1 VSLST
6 SIHQVTRCGYAVSLL
21 CALLLL
27 LLSAAARAEQL
38 PVRVYTSA
46 DGLGQNRVKRIVRDS
61 RGFLWFCT
69 ADGISRFDGYRFTTY
84 DTSQGLPYPSINDL
98 LETRAGVYWLAS
110 NGGGVFRFNLSEG
123 AGAASEGE
131 SAAGAVASGGATSG
145 ANAKEEQA
153 RSRFTVYKL
162 GDVPRTNR
170 PNRLF
175 EDAAGRIWAGTD
187 DGLFVLD
194 EAAGAKAFQRVEFD
208 TGGTDEVKVI
218 PVWAFA
224 EDDERRLWIATSTGL
239 WRREANG
246 RIVAFPIRP
255 YIKGAVW
262 DVIKDAAGRM
272 WVGHSDGLLIF
283 KLPAARESDQTDES
297 SGLRVEVRGPLSRV
311 RAGGAAPNAG
321 RAPSS
326 QRREPSTPSSPP
338 QSTSPQ
344 LLLPD
349 EAGEAYA
356 YTKADGLS
364 DNVVRQIHHAAD
376 GRIWIGTAHGLS
388 LFGERNFFNYTTAHG
403 LSDDN
408 IRALAEDRDGNLW
421 IGSETGGAVKLA
433 RHGLVTY
440 READGLGGTYVYNI
454 FEDRAGTLCVITD
467 NGFISY
473 FDGQKFATI
482 RPNVPPEIKRLTGV
496 VEDARGDW
504 WIATGLGLYR
514 FSGIRH
520 VSELARARPSRYTS
534 KDGLSSDAVMNVFE
548 DSRGDIWLG
557 MNSERVL
564 ARWERAANKFH
575 TYAEGLPGRSQV
587 LSFAEDRSGA
597 VWVGFRE
604 GGAAR
609 YRAGRFELFNE
620 SNGLTADE
628 ILKMY
633 VDDAGRLWFGS
644 NSYGLVRIED
654 PMAERPVFKIYST
667 ADGLTSGIIRS
678 IAEDDLHRLYLGTSR
693 SVDRLD
699 LATGRI
705 KRYTIADG
713 LAANESQVAYRDRQG
728 ALWFGTWNGISRL
741 VPEPERP
748 ASPPP
753 VMIDNLQIAG
763 VRHPVSDLGEKQ
775 IRNLRLS
782 HTQNQLQI
790 DFLGLGFG
798 AGELLRY
805 QYRLEGAS
813 GGVEWSAPTDARS
826 VTYANLSPG
835 AYRFLVRAVNTDGIV
850 SDAPASV
857 EFQILR
863 PVWQRPW
870 FLLLSALAIGGL
882 IFAVARYR
890 LTRLVE
896 LERVRTRIATD
907 LHDDIG
913 SSLSQIAILS
923 EVVSQRVPPDNA
935 PVIEPLSL
943 IAGTS
948 REMVDSMSDIVWAI
962 NPQRDH
968 LRDLTQRMRRF
979 ASDILSARDINF
991 RFRAPDAEKDIR
1003 LGADLRREVYLIF
1016 KECVNNLVKHS
1027 HCTEAEIELRIVNHW
1042 IVLRISDD
1050 GRGFDTETAHAGRNG
1065 DGAASLG
1072 GHGLTSM
1079 RRRAVALG
1087 GTFEVKS
1094 ERGRGTTSTL
1104 KVPAR
1109 GRQNGYWLRDGWK
1122 KLLHK

>member
-1 VSLST
+1 
-6 SIHQVTRCGYAVSLL
+6 
-21 CALLLL
+21 
-27 LLSAAARAEQL
+27 
-38 PVRVYTSA
+38 
-46 DGLGQNRVKRIVRDS
+46 VRDS

-69 ADGISRFDGYRFTTY
+69 ADGLSRFDGYRFTTY

-123 AGAASEGE
+123 AH
-131 SAAGAVASGGATSG
+131 AGGTPADAQA
-145 ANAKEEQA
+145 EQT

-162 GDVPRTNR
+162 GDTPRTNR

-175 EDAAGRIWAGTD
+175 EDAAGRLWAGTD
-187 DGLFVLD
+187 DGVYVLD
-194 EAAGAKAFQRVEFD
+194 ESAGMKAFQRVEFD
-208 TGGTDEVKVI
+208 TGRTNGSVI

-224 EDDERRLWIATSTGL
+224 EDDEQRLWIATSAGL
-239 WRREANG
+239 WRREPKSG
-246 RIVAFPIRP
+246 RISAFPIRP
-255 YIKGAVW
+255 FISGAVW
-262 DVIKDAAGRM
+262 DMSKDASGRM
-272 WVGHSDGLLIF
+272 WVGHSGGLLIF
-283 KLPAARESDQTDES
+283 KLPAARENASPDGSSES
-297 SGLRVEVRGPLSRV
+297 SGLRVEVRQEARQRSSRANEG
-311 RAGGAAPNAG
+311 AGGAEG

-326 QRREPSTPSSPP
+326 SSSSSSPSQP
-338 QSTSPQ
+338 
-344 LLLPD
+344 LLPD

-356 YTKADGLS
+356 YTKADGLAH
-364 DNVVRQIHHAAD
+364 DVVRQIHLASD
-376 GRIWIGTAHGLS
+376 GRIWLGTARGLS
-388 LFGERNFFNYTTAHG
+388 LFGAQTFSNYTRAHG

-421 IGSETGGAVKLA
+421 IGTETGGAIKLA

-440 READGLGGTYVYNI
+440 READGLSGTQVRDI
-454 FEDRAGTLCVITD
+454 FETRTGVLCVVAD
-467 NGFISY
+467 NALISY
-473 FDGQKFATI
+473 FDGQKFTAI
-482 RPNVPPEIKRLTGV
+482 RPNLPPEIRQLMGV

-504 WIATGLGLYR
+504 WIGTGLGLYR
-514 FSGIRH
+514 FSGVRH
-520 VSELARARPSRYTS
+520 VSELAHARYTRYTS
-534 KDGLSSDAVMNVFE
+534 KNGLSSDSVTRIFE
-548 DSRGDIWLG
+548 DSRSDIWLG
-557 MNSERVL
+557 MDSERVL
-564 ARWERAANKFH
+564 ARWERAADKFH
-575 TYAEGLPGRSQV
+575 TYREGLPGRSQV
-587 LSFAEDRSGA
+587 LSFAEDKSGA
-597 VWVGFRE
+597 VWAGFRE

-609 YRAGRFELFNE
+609 FRNGRFDLFND
-620 SNGLTADE
+620 SVGLTADE

-644 NSYGLVRIED
+644 NSYGLVRIDD
-654 PMAERPVFKIYST
+654 PAAERPAFKIYST

-678 IAEDDLHRLYLGTSR
+678 IAEDNLHRLYLGTSR

-699 LATGRI
+699 LATNRI

-763 VRHPVSDLGEKQ
+763 VRHPVSDLGETE
-775 IRNLRLS
+775 IGNLRLS
-782 HTQNQLQI
+782 HTQNQVQI

-805 QYRLEGAS
+805 QYKLEGA
-813 GGVEWSAPTDARS
+813 GGVVDWSAPTDARS
-826 VTYANLSPG
+826 VTFANLSPG
-835 AYRFLVRAVNTDGIV
+835 SYRFLVRAVNTDGVV
-850 SDAPASV
+850 SATPASV
-857 EFQILR
+857 AFQILR
-863 PVWQRPW
+863 PVWLRPW
-870 FLLLSALAIGGL
+870 FLLLAALLVGGL
-882 IFAVARYR
+882 IFAVARSR
-890 LTRLVE
+890 LKRLVE

-923 EVVSQRVPPDNA
+923 EVVSQRVPQDNA

-968 LRDLTQRMRRF
+968 LSDLTQRMRRF

-1003 LGADLRREVYLIF
+1003 LSADLRREVYLIF

-1027 HCTEAEIELRIVNHW
+1027 GCTEAELELRIVNGW

-1050 GRGFDTETAHAGRNG
+1050 GRGFDTGATASSSGANG
-1065 DGAASLG
+1065 DNGNNGASLG
-1072 GHGLTSM
+1072 GHGLASM
-1079 RRRAVALG
+1079 HRRAVALG

-1094 ERGRGTTSTL
+1094 AKGRGTVSTL

-1109 GRQNGYWLRDGWK
+1109 GRPQPSGYRLRDSWR

>member
-6 SIHQVTRCGYAVSLL
+6 VTRQFSRFGFALTLL
-21 CALLLL
+21 CCVLP
-27 LLSAAARAEQL
+27 LLSSTTRAEQL
-38 PVRVYTSA
+38 PLRVYTSA

-69 ADGISRFDGYRFTTY
+69 ADGLSRFDGYRFTTY

-98 LETRAGVYWLAS
+98 LETRKGVYWLAS

-123 AGAASEGE
+123 AHDR
-131 SAAGAVASGGATSG
+131 GGAPE
-145 ANAKEEQA
+145 NAKDTQA
-153 RSRFTVYKL
+153 RSRFVVYKL
-162 GDVPRTNR
+162 GDTPRMNR

-194 EAAGAKAFQRVEFD
+194 ESAGTDAFQRVEFENARRD
-208 TGGTDEVKVI
+208 AVI

-224 EDDERRLWIATSTGL
+224 EDDERRLWVATSAGL
-239 WRREANG
+239 WRREPDG
-246 RIVAFPIRP
+246 RIVAFPVRP
-255 YIKGAVW
+255 HIPGAVW
-262 DVIKDAAGRM
+262 DVVKDASGRM
-272 WVGHSDGLLIF
+272 WVGHSNGLLIF
-283 KLPAARESDQTDES
+283 KLPDAHENFSPNES
-297 SGLRVEVRGPLSRV
+297 SGLRVH
-311 RAGGAAPNAG
+311 AGAGETVG
-321 RAPSS
+321 RAQSSS
-326 QRREPSTPSSPP
+326 QLSS
-338 QSTSPQ
+338 SSQ

-356 YTKADGLS
+356 YTKADGLVH
-364 DNVVRQIHHAAD
+364 NVLRQIHHAAD
-376 GRIWIGTAHGLS
+376 GRIWLGTASGLS
-388 LFGERNFFNYTTAHG
+388 LFGAQNFSNYTTAHG

-421 IGSETGGAVKLA
+421 IGTETGGAIKLA

-440 READGLGGTYVYNI
+440 READGLQGTQVRDI
-454 FEDRAGTLCVITD
+454 FETRTGLLCVITD
-467 NGFISY
+467 NGFINY
-473 FDGQKFATI
+473 FDGQRFAAV
-482 RPNVPPEIKRLTGV
+482 RPNIPPEIKQFMGV
-496 VEDARGDW
+496 VEDERGDW
-504 WIATGLGLYR
+504 WIGTSGFGLYR
-514 FSGIRH
+514 FSGVRH
-520 VSELARARPSRYTS
+520 ISELARARSVRYTS
-534 KDGLSSDAVMNVFE
+534 QNGLSSDSVTRVFE

-557 MNSERVL
+557 MDSEHVL
-564 ARWERAANKFH
+564 ARWERAADKFH
-575 TYAEGLPGRSQV
+575 TYREGLPGRSQV
-587 LSFAEDRSGA
+587 LSFAEDKSGA
-597 VWVGFRE
+597 VWAGFRE

-609 YRAGRFELFNE
+609 YREGRFDLFNE
-620 SNGLTADE
+620 SSGLTADE

-633 VDDAGRLWFGS
+633 VDDAGRLWLGS
-644 NSYGLVRIED
+644 NSYGLVRIDD
-654 PMAERPVFKIYST
+654 PAAQRPVFRIYST
-667 ADGLTSGIIRS
+667 AEGLTSGIIRS
-678 IAEDDLHRLYLGTSR
+678 IAEDNFQRLYLGTSR
-693 SVDRLD
+693 SVDRFD
-699 LATGRI
+699 LATNRI

-741 VPEPERP
+741 VPEPERL

-763 VRHPVSDLGEKQ
+763 VRHPVSDLGETN
-775 IRNLRLS
+775 IEGLRLES
-782 HTQNQLQI
+782 NQNQVQI

-805 QYRLEGAS
+805 QYKLEGA
-813 GGVEWSAPTDARS
+813 GVADWSAPTDARS
-826 VTYANLSPG
+826 VTFANLSPG
-835 AYRFLVRAVNTDGIV
+835 SYRFLVRAVNTDGV
-850 SDAPASV
+850 ESATPASV
-857 EFQILR
+857 TFQILR
-863 PVWQRPW
+863 PIWLRPW
-870 FLLLSALAIGGL
+870 FLLLAALLVGGL

-890 LTRLVE
+890 LKRLVE

-923 EVVSQRVPPDNA
+923 EVVSQRVPQDNA

-968 LRDLTQRMRRF
+968 LSDLTQRMRRF
-979 ASDILSARDINF
+979 ASDILSARDIDF

-1027 HCTEAEIELRIVNHW
+1027 GCTEAELELRIVNHW

-1050 GRGFDTETAHAGRNG
+1050 GRGFDTAAPSGDNG
-1065 DGAASLG
+1065 NGNGASLG
-1072 GHGLTSM
+1072 GHGLLSM
-1079 RRRAVALG
+1079 HRRAVALG

-1094 ERGRGTTSTL
+1094 AKGRGTVSTL

-1109 GRQNGYWLRDGWK
+1109 GRRPASDLVRDGWR

>member
-6 SIHQVTRCGYAVSLL
+6 IIRQISHCGFALSLL
-21 CALLLL
+21 CGL
-27 LLSAAARAEQL
+27 LLSVSRAEQL

-69 ADGISRFDGYRFTTY
+69 ADGLSRFDGYRFTTY

-123 AGAASEGE
+123 AHARGDAGAA
-131 SAAGAVASGGATSG
+131 AASNGQA
-145 ANAKEEQA
+145 EQA

-162 GDVPRTNR
+162 GDTPRTNR

-175 EDAAGRIWAGTD
+175 EDAAGRLWAGTD
-187 DGLFVLD
+187 DGVYVLD
-194 EAAGAKAFQRVEFD
+194 ESAGMKAFERVEFE
-208 TGGTDEVKVI
+208 TGGTTNGGAVI

-224 EDDERRLWIATSTGL
+224 EDDEGRLWIATSAGL
-239 WRREANG
+239 WRREPQSG
-246 RIVAFPIRP
+246 RISAFPIRP
-255 YIKGAVW
+255 AIGGAVW
-262 DVIKDAAGRM
+262 DVSKDREGRM
-272 WVGHSDGLLIF
+272 WVGHSGGLLIF
-283 KLPAARESDQTDES
+283 KLPAARANATPDES
-297 SGLRVEVRGPLSRV
+297 SGLRVEVRQSLLRAGEA
-311 RAGGAAPNAG
+311 AGGAEA

-326 QRREPSTPSSPP
+326 PSVSTPP
-338 QSTSPQ
+338 QTLQ
-344 LLLPD
+344 TLLPD

-356 YTKADGLS
+356 YTKADGLAHE
-364 DNVVRQIHHAAD
+364 VVRQIHHAAD
-376 GRIWIGTAHGLS
+376 GRIWLGTARGLS
-388 LFGERNFFNYTTAHG
+388 LFGAQTFLSYTRAHG

-421 IGSETGGAVKLA
+421 VGTETGGAIKLA

-440 READGLGGTYVYNI
+440 RETDGLSGTQVRDI
-454 FEDRAGTLCVITD
+454 FETNAGTLCVVAD
-467 NGFISY
+467 NALISY
-473 FDGQKFATI
+473 FDGQKFTAV
-482 RPNVPPEIKRLTGV
+482 RPNLPPEIKSFMGV

-504 WIATGLGLYR
+504 WIGTTNFGLYR
-514 FSGIRH
+514 FSGVRH
-520 VSELARARPSRYTS
+520 VSELARARPSHYTS
-534 KDGLSSDAVMNVFE
+534 RNGLSSDSVTRVFE

-557 MNSERVL
+557 MDSERVL
-564 ARWERAANKFH
+564 ARWERAADKFH
-575 TYAEGLPGRSQV
+575 TYREGLPGRSQV
-587 LSFAEDRSGA
+587 LSFAEDKTGA
-597 VWVGFRE
+597 VWAGFRE

-609 YRAGRFELFNE
+609 YRGGRFDLFNE
-620 SNGLTADE
+620 SSGLTADE

-644 NSYGLVRIED
+644 NSYGLVRIDD
-654 PMAERPVFKIYST
+654 PAAERPAFKTYTT

-678 IAEDDLHRLYLGTSR
+678 IAEDNLHRLYLGTSR

-699 LATGRI
+699 LATNRI

-741 VPEPERP
+741 VPEPERT

-753 VMIDNLQIAG
+753 VMIDGLQIAG
-763 VRHPVSDLGEKQ
+763 VRQPVSDLGETE
-775 IRNLRLS
+775 IGNLSLS
-782 HTQNQLQI
+782 HTQNQVQI

-805 QYRLEGAS
+805 QYKLEGA
-813 GGVEWSAPTDARS
+813 GGVVDWSAPGDARS
-826 VTYANLSPG
+826 VTFANLSPG
-835 AYRFLVRAVNTDGIV
+835 SYRFLVRAVNTDGDVSATPAIV
-850 SDAPASV
+850 A
-857 EFQILR
+857 FQIMR
-863 PVWQRPW
+863 PVWLRPW
-870 FLLLSALAIGGL
+870 FLLLAALLVGGI

-923 EVVSQRVPPDNA
+923 EVVSQRVPQDNA
-935 PVIEPLSL
+935 PVIEPLSM

-968 LRDLTQRMRRF
+968 LSDLTQRMRRF

-1027 HCTEAEIELRIVNHW
+1027 GCAEAELELRIVNGW

-1050 GRGFDTETAHAGRNG
+1050 GRGFDTGAAASSGANG
-1065 DGAASLG
+1065 NGGNGASLG
-1072 GHGLTSM
+1072 GHGLGSM
-1079 RRRAVALG
+1079 RRRAAALG

-1094 ERGRGTTSTL
+1094 APGRGTVSTL

-1109 GRQNGYWLRDGWK
+1109 GSLGNGYRLRESWR

>member
-1 VSLST
+1 MSLSNA
-6 SIHQVTRCGYAVSLL
+6 TRQFSRFGF
-21 CALLLL
+21 ALLLPCCL
-27 LLSAAARAEQL
+27 LLLAAATRAEQL

-69 ADGISRFDGYRFTTY
+69 ADGLSRFDGYRFTTY

-123 AGAASEGE
+123 ASDMASGAAAP
-131 SAAGAVASGGATSG
+131 SAD
-145 ANAKEEQA
+145 AKAEQT

-162 GDVPRTNR
+162 GEMPRMNR

-175 EDAAGRIWAGTD
+175 EDSAGRIWAGTD
-187 DGLFVLD
+187 DGLFMLD
-194 EAAGAKAFQRVEFD
+194 EAAGMKAFQRVEFE
-208 TGGTDEVKVI
+208 TSRGTVV

-224 EDDERRLWIATSTGL
+224 EDDERRLWIATSVGL
-239 WRREANG
+239 WRREADG
-246 RIVAFPIRP
+246 RINAFPIRP
-255 YIKGAVW
+255 YLKGAVW
-262 DVIKDAAGRM
+262 DVIKDGAGRI

-283 KLPAARESDQTDES
+283 KLPAAREQAPLGES
-297 SGLRVEVRGPLSRV
+297 SGLRVEVRDKLSR
-311 RAGGAAPNAG
+311 AGDANG
-321 RAPSS
+321 RV
-326 QRREPSTPSSPP
+326 PSTSSPP
-338 QSTSPQ
+338 QSF
-344 LLLPD
+344 LP
-349 EAGEAYA
+349 EAAGEAYA
-356 YTKADGLS
+356 YTKTGGLS
-364 DNVVRQIHHAAD
+364 DNVVRQIHRAAD
-376 GRIWIGTAHGLS
+376 GRIWLGTARGLS
-388 LFGERNFFNYTTAHG
+388 LFGAHGFSNYTTAHG

-421 IGSETGGAVKLA
+421 IGTETGGAIKLA

-440 READGLGGTYVYNI
+440 READGLGGTYVRDI
-454 FEDRAGTLCVITD
+454 FEARSGTLCVVTD
-467 NGFISY
+467 NSLISY
-473 FDGQKFATI
+473 FDGQKFAAI
-482 RPNVPPEIKRLTGV
+482 RPNLPPEIKRLTGV

-504 WIATGLGLYR
+504 WIGTALGLYR
-514 FSGIRH
+514 FSGLRH
-520 VSELARARPSRYTS
+520 VSELARARTSRYTS
-534 KDGLSSDAVMNVFE
+534 RDGLSSDSVMQVFE

-557 MNSERVL
+557 MDSERVL
-564 ARWERAANKFH
+564 ARWERATDKFH

-587 LSFAEDRSGA
+587 LSFAEDKSGA

-609 YRAGRFELFNE
+609 YRDGRFELFNE
-620 SNGLTADE
+620 SVGLTADE
-628 ILKMY
+628 ILKVY
-633 VDDAGRLWFGS
+633 ADDAGRLWFGS
-644 NSYGLVRIED
+644 NSYGLVRIDD
-654 PMAERPVFKIYST
+654 PTAERPVFKIYST

-678 IAEDDLHRLYLGTSR
+678 IAEDNLRRLYLGTSR

-699 LATGRI
+699 LSTGRI

-713 LAANESQVAYRDRQG
+713 LAANESQVSYRDRQG

-753 VMIDNLQIAG
+753 VMIDGLRIAG
-763 VRHPVSDLGEKQ
+763 VRHPVSDLGETR
-775 IRNLRLS
+775 IENLRLS

-805 QYRLEGAS
+805 QYKLEGA
-813 GGVEWSAPTDARS
+813 GLADWSAPTDARS
-826 VTYANLSPG
+826 VTYANLAPG
-835 AYRFLVRAVNTDGIV
+835 SYRFLVRAVNTDGIV
-850 SDAPASV
+850 SANAASV
-857 EFQILR
+857 AFQILR

-870 FLLLSALAIGGL
+870 FLLLAALACGGL

-890 LTRLVE
+890 LKRLVE

-923 EVVSQRVPPDNA
+923 EVVSQRVPQDNQ

-991 RFRAPDAEKDIR
+991 RFRAPDADKDIR

-1027 HCTEAEIELRIVNHW
+1027 GCTEAELELRIVNQW

-1050 GRGFDTETAHAGRNG
+1050 GRGFDAAAAAPPGGNG
-1065 DGAASLG
+1065 DQAASLG
-1072 GHGLTSM
+1072 GHGLASM
-1079 RRRAVALG
+1079 RRRAAALG

-1109 GRQNGYWLRDGWK
+1109 GGGRLSGDRLRDSWR

>member
-1 VSLST
+1 
-6 SIHQVTRCGYAVSLL
+6 LL
-21 CALLLL
+21 CCLILL
-27 LLSAAARAEQL
+27 ATAARAEQL

-69 ADGISRFDGYRFTTY
+69 ADGLSRFDGYRFTTY
-84 DTSQGLPYPSINDL
+84 DTSRGLPYPSINDL

-123 AGAASEGE
+123 APTAGGGTGAA
-131 SAAGAVASGGATSG
+131 A
-145 ANAKEEQA
+145 ANAKEEQSRA
-153 RSRFTVYKL
+153 RFTVYKL
-162 GDVPRTNR
+162 GDTPRTNR

-194 EAAGAKAFQRVEFD
+194 ESAGTDAFRRVEFEA
-208 TGGTDEVKVI
+208 GGMGEGKVI
-218 PVWAFA
+218 PVWALA
-224 EDDERRLWIATSTGL
+224 EDDERRLWIATSAGL
-239 WRREANG
+239 WRREADG
-246 RIVAFPIRP
+246 RITPFPVRP

-262 DVIKDAAGRM
+262 DVVRDAAGRM
-272 WVGHSDGLLIF
+272 WAGHSDGLLIF
-283 KLPAARESDQTDES
+283 KLPAARENNRPDES
-297 SGLRVEVRGPLSRV
+297 PVLRVEAGGRLSR
-311 RAGGAAPNAG
+311 AGEAKG
-321 RAPSS
+321 RSPSQPSS
-326 QRREPSTPSSPP
+326 SSLSQP
-338 QSTSPQ
+338 
-344 LLLPD
+344 LLPD
-349 EAGEAYA
+349 APGEAHA

-364 DNVVRQIHHAAD
+364 DDVVRQIHLAAD
-376 GRIWIGTAHGLS
+376 GRIWLGTARGLT
-388 LFGERNFFNYTTAHG
+388 LFGAQNFFHYTTAHG

-421 IGSETGGAVKLA
+421 IGSETGGAIKLA

-440 READGLGGTYVYNI
+440 RQADGLGGTYVHAI
-454 FEDRAGTLCVITD
+454 FETGAGTLCVVTD
-467 NGFISY
+467 NGFINY
-473 FDGQKFATI
+473 FDGRKFVAI

-504 WIATGLGLYR
+504 WIGTGLGLYR
-514 FSGIRH
+514 FSGVRH
-520 VSELARARPSRYTS
+520 VADLARARPSRYTS
-534 KDGLSSDAVMNVFE
+534 QNGLSSDSVTHVFE

-557 MNSERVL
+557 MNSDRVL
-564 ARWERAANKFH
+564 ARWERAADKFH

-597 VWVGFRE
+597 VWIGFRE

-620 SNGLTADE
+620 SSGLTADE

-644 NSYGLVRIED
+644 NSYGLVRIDD
-654 PMAERPVFKIYST
+654 PAAERPVFKIYST

-678 IAEDDLHRLYLGTSR
+678 IAEDNLRRLYLGTSR

-699 LATGRI
+699 LAAGRI
-705 KRYTIADG
+705 KRYTTADG
-713 LAANESQVAYRDRQG
+713 LAANESQVAYRDRHG

-763 VRHPVSDLGEKQ
+763 VRHPVSDLGETQ
-775 IRNLRLS
+775 IGNLRLS
-782 HTQNQLQI
+782 HTQNQVQV

-805 QYRLEGAS
+805 QYKLEGAA
-813 GGVEWSAPTDARS
+813 GVVDWSAPTDARS

-835 AYRFLVRAVNTDGIV
+835 SYRFLVRAVNTDGIV
-850 SDAPASV
+850 SASPASV

-870 FLLLSALAIGGL
+870 FLLLAALIFGGL
-882 IFAVARYR
+882 IFAFARYR

-923 EVVSQRVPPDNA
+923 EVVSQRVPQGNA

-962 NPQRDH
+962 NPERDH

-979 ASDILSARDINF
+979 ASDIMSARDINL
-991 RFRAPDAEKDIR
+991 RFRAPDAEKDFH

-1027 HCTEAEIELRIVNHW
+1027 GCTEAEVELRVVNHW

-1050 GRGFDTETAHAGRNG
+1050 GCGFDTTEAKTTGLN
-1065 DGAASLG
+1065 GAASLG
-1072 GHGLTSM
+1072 GHGLASM

-1094 ERGRGTTSTL
+1094 ELKRGTTSTL

-1109 GRQNGYWLRDGWK
+1109 GARLSGDWLRAGWR

>member
-6 SIHQVTRCGYAVSLL
+6 LIRQSSRCGYALSWL
-21 CALLLL
+21 CWLL
-27 LLSAAARAEQL
+27 LLSQATRAEQL

-69 ADGISRFDGYRFTTY
+69 ADGLSRFDGYRFTTY

-98 LETRAGVYWLAS
+98 LETRAGVYWIAS
-110 NGGGVFRFNLSEG
+110 NGGGVFRFNLSGG
-123 AGAASEGE
+123 ASAGGGAASSSNATADAKGEG
-131 SAAGAVASGGATSG
+131 
-145 ANAKEEQA
+145 A

-162 GDVPRTNR
+162 GDTPRMNR

-194 EAAGAKAFQRVEFD
+194 ESAGMNAFQRVEFD
-208 TGGTDEVKVI
+208 RGRTANTII

-224 EDDERRLWIATSTGL
+224 EDDARTLWIATSAGL
-239 WRREANG
+239 WRRETDG
-246 RIVAFPIRP
+246 RIAPFPIRP
-255 YIKGAVW
+255 FINGAVW
-262 DVIKDAAGRM
+262 DVSRDASGRI

-283 KLPAARESDQTDES
+283 KLPAAHGNTPPDDS
-297 SGLRVEVRGPLSRV
+297 SGLRVTVRQQSSR
-311 RAGGAAPNAG
+311 AHGAAATTGGRSPSSSE

-326 QRREPSTPSSPP
+326 GSAPSSP
-338 QSTSPQ
+338 Q
-344 LLLPD
+344 LPLP
-349 EAGEAYA
+349 EAAGEAYA
-356 YTKADGLS
+356 YTTADGLS
-364 DNVVRQIHHAAD
+364 DNVVRQIHHASD
-376 GRIWIGTAHGLS
+376 GRIWLGTARGIT
-388 LFGERNFFNYTTAHG
+388 LFGAQNFSNYTTAHG

-421 IGSETGGAVKLA
+421 IGTETGGAIKLA

-440 READGLGGTYVYNI
+440 READGLGGTQIRDI
-454 FEDRAGTLCVITD
+454 FETADGTLCIVTE
-467 NGFISY
+467 NGLISY
-473 FDGQKFATI
+473 FDGQKFKAI
-482 RPNVPPEIKRLTGV
+482 RPNLPPEIKRLTGV
-496 VEDARGDW
+496 VVDARGDW
-504 WIATGLGLYR
+504 WIGTSGFGLYR
-514 FSGIRH
+514 FDGVRH
-520 VSELARARPSRYTS
+520 VSELARARSVRYTS
-534 KDGLSSDAVMNVFE
+534 QNGLSSDFVTRVFE

-564 ARWERAANKFH
+564 VRWERAADKFH
-575 TYAEGLPGRSQV
+575 AYAEGLPGRSEV

-597 VWVGFRE
+597 VWIGFRE

-609 YRAGRFELFNE
+609 YRAGRFELFNA
-620 SNGLTADE
+620 SSGLTADE

-644 NSYGLVRIED
+644 NSYGLVRIDD
-654 PMAERPVFKIYST
+654 PAAEHLAPQIYST
-667 ADGLTSGIIRS
+667 ANGLTSGIIRS
-678 IAEDDLHRLYLGTSR
+678 IAADNFRRLYLGTSR
-693 SVDRLD
+693 SVDRFD
-699 LATGRI
+699 PATGRI
-705 KRYTIADG
+705 KRYTNADG
-713 LAANESQVAYRDRQG
+713 LAADESQVAYRDRQG
-728 ALWFGTWNGISRL
+728 ALWFGTWNGLSRL
-741 VPEPERP
+741 IPEPERP

-763 VRHPVSDLGEKQ
+763 VRHPVSDLGETE
-775 IRNLRLS
+775 IGNLRLG
-782 HTQNQLQI
+782 HTQNQVQV

-805 QYRLEGAS
+805 EYKLEGA
-813 GGVEWSAPTDARS
+813 GGVVEWSAQTDARS
-826 VTYANLSPG
+826 VTYANLAPG
-835 AYRFLVRAVNTDGIV
+835 SYRFLVRAVNTDGVV
-850 SDAPASV
+850 SDTPASV
-857 EFQILR
+857 SFQILR
-863 PVWQRPW
+863 PVWLRPW
-870 FLLLSALAIGGL
+870 FLLLGALTFGGL
-882 IFAVARYR
+882 IFIAARSR

-968 LRDLTQRMRRF
+968 LSDLTQRMRRF
-979 ASDILSARDINF
+979 ASDILSARDIDF

-1027 HCTEAEIELRIVNHW
+1027 DCTAAELELRIVNHW

-1050 GRGFDTETAHAGRNG
+1050 GRGFVPDAPSGHNG
-1065 DGAASLG
+1065 NGASGLG
-1072 GHGLTSM
+1072 GHGLESM

-1094 ERGRGTTSTL
+1094 APGRGTVSTL

-1109 GRQNGYWLRDGWK
+1109 GGGRPSHGGYRLRDGWR

>member
-1 VSLST
+1 VSLSNAAR
-6 SIHQVTRCGYAVSLL
+6 QFARYGVALSLL
-21 CALLLL
+21 CGLLLW
-27 LLSAAARAEQL
+27 AAATRAEQL

-69 ADGISRFDGYRFTTY
+69 ADGLSRFDGYRFTTY

-98 LETRAGVYWLAS
+98 LETRAGVYWIAS

-123 AGAASEGE
+123 ASDAQS
-131 SAAGAVASGGATSG
+131 
-145 ANAKEEQA
+145 

-162 GDVPRTNR
+162 GDAPRTNR

-187 DGLFVLD
+187 DGVYVLD
-194 EAAGAKAFQRVEFD
+194 ESDGTHAFQRVEFD
-208 TGGTDEVKVI
+208 NGGATSKVI

-224 EDDERRLWIATSTGL
+224 EDDERRLWIATSAGL
-239 WRREANG
+239 WRRTPDG
-246 RIVAFPIRP
+246 RVVPFPVRP
-255 YIKGAVW
+255 FIKGAVW
-262 DVIKDAAGRM
+262 DVSRDASGRM

-283 KLPAARESDQTDES
+283 KLPAALANEPTDES
-297 SGLRVEVRGPLSRV
+297 SGLRVEARQQLP
-311 RAGGAAPNAG
+311 RAGVAGQRASSSG
-321 RAPSS
+321 RAPSLSSS
-326 QRREPSTPSSPP
+326 QLR
-338 QSTSPQ
+338 
-344 LLLPD
+344 LPD
-349 EAGEAYA
+349 EAGEADA
-356 YTKADGLS
+356 YTTADGLS
-364 DNVVRQIHHAAD
+364 DNVVRQIHPAAD
-376 GRIWIGTAHGLS
+376 GRIWIGTAHGLT
-388 LFGERNFFNYTTAHG
+388 LFGAQSFSNYTTAHG

-421 IGSETGGAVKLA
+421 IGTETGGAIKLA

-440 READGLGGTYVYNI
+440 RETDGLGGRYIRDI
-454 FEDRAGTLCVITD
+454 FETGAGTLCVITD
-467 NGFISY
+467 NGRISY
-473 FDGQKFATI
+473 FEGQKFAAI
-482 RPNVPPEIKRLTGV
+482 RPNLPPEIKRITSVL
-496 VEDARGDW
+496 EDAQGDW
-504 WIATGLGLYR
+504 WVGTSGHGLFR
-514 FSGIRH
+514 FSGVRH
-520 VSELARARPSRYTS
+520 VSELARARSTRYTS
-534 KDGLSSDAVMNVFE
+534 QNGLASDAVTRIFE

-557 MNSERVL
+557 MDSERVL
-564 ARWERAANKFH
+564 VRWERAADKFH
-575 TYAEGLPGRSQV
+575 AYSEGLPARSEV

-597 VWVGFRE
+597 VWAGFRE

-609 YRAGRFELFNE
+609 YRAGRFDLFNE
-620 SNGLTADE
+620 SVGLTADE

-644 NSYGLVRIED
+644 NAYGLVRIDD
-654 PMAERPVFKIYST
+654 PAAERPAFRIYST
-667 ADGLTSGIIRS
+667 AEGLTSGIIRS
-678 IAEDDLHRLYLGTSR
+678 IAEDNLHRLYLGTSR

-699 LATGRI
+699 LATNRI
-705 KRYTIADG
+705 KRYTVADG

-741 VPEPERP
+741 VPEPDRP

-763 VRHPVSDLGEKQ
+763 VRHPVSDLGETA
-775 IRNLRLS
+775 IGNLRLG
-782 HTQNQLQI
+782 HTQNQVQV

-805 QYRLEGAS
+805 QYKLEGA
-813 GGVEWSAPTDARS
+813 GGVVDWSAATDARS

-835 AYRFLVRAVNTDGIV
+835 SYRFLVRAVNTDGVV
-850 SDAPASV
+850 SATPASV
-857 EFQILR
+857 TFQILR
-863 PVWQRPW
+863 PVWLRPW
-870 FLLLSALAIGGL
+870 FLLVGALTCGGL
-882 IFAVARYR
+882 IFVVARSR

-923 EVVSQRVPPDNA
+923 EVVSQRVPQDNA

-962 NPQRDH
+962 NPERDH
-968 LRDLTQRMRRF
+968 LSDLTQRMRRF

-991 RFRAPDAEKDIR
+991 RFRAPETEKNIR

-1016 KECVNNLVKHS
+1016 KECVNNLVKHAQ
-1027 HCTEAEIELRIVNHW
+1027 CAEAEIELRIVNGW
-1042 IVLRISDD
+1042 IVLRIGDD
-1050 GRGFDTETAHAGRNG
+1050 GHGFDAGGVASSGNNG
-1065 DGAASLG
+1065 DGNGNGDGVASLG
-1072 GHGLTSM
+1072 GHGLGSM

-1094 ERGRGTTSTL
+1094 ARGRGTVSTL

-1109 GRQNGYWLRDGWK
+1109 GRPQAGGYRLRDGWR

>member
-1 VSLST
+1 M
-6 SIHQVTRCGYAVSLL
+6 LL
-21 CALLLL
+21 PAT
-27 LLSAAARAEQL
+27 ARAEHL

-69 ADGISRFDGYRFTTY
+69 ADGLSRFDGYRFTTY

-98 LETRAGVYWLAS
+98 LETRQGVYWLAS

-123 AGAASEGE
+123 AQ
-131 SAAGAVASGGATSG
+131 SGGGEAS
-145 ANAKEEQA
+145 ANAKETEA
-153 RSRFTVYKL
+153 RSRFVVYKL
-162 GDVPRTNR
+162 GDTPRTNR

-187 DGLFVLD
+187 DGLFVFD
-194 EAAGAKAFQRVEFD
+194 EAAGTDAFQRVEFEGVRPD
-208 TGGTDEVKVI
+208 AVM
-218 PVWAFA
+218 PVWALA
-224 EDDERRLWIATSTGL
+224 EDDERTLWVATSSGL
-239 WRREANG
+239 WRRERDG
-246 RIVAFPIRP
+246 RIVAFPLRP
-255 YIKGAVW
+255 YIPGAVW
-262 DVIKDAAGRM
+262 DVVKDNSGRM
-272 WVGHSDGLLIF
+272 WVGHSNGLLIF
-283 KLPAARESDQTDES
+283 KLPAARENVSPGES
-297 SGLRVEVRGPLSRV
+297 SGLRVRGG
-311 RAGGAAPNAG
+311 AGGAEG
-321 RAPSS
+321 
-326 QRREPSTPSSPP
+326 REPSSSSSPP
-338 QSTSPQ
+338 TQ
-344 LLLPD
+344 LFLPG

-356 YTKADGLS
+356 YTKADGLVH
-364 DNVVRQIHHAAD
+364 DVVRQIHHAAD
-376 GRIWIGTAHGLS
+376 GRIWLGTARGLS
-388 LFGERNFFNYTTAHG
+388 LFGGQNFSNYTTAHG

-421 IGSETGGAVKLA
+421 IGTETGGAIKLA

-440 READGLGGTYVYNI
+440 READGLKGTQVRDI
-454 FEDRAGTLCVITD
+454 FETRTGVLCVITD
-467 NGFISY
+467 NGFINY
-473 FDGQKFATI
+473 FDGQKFIVI
-482 RPNVPPEIKRLTGV
+482 RPNLPPEIKQFMGV

-504 WIATGLGLYR
+504 WIGTQGFGLYR
-514 FSGIRH
+514 FSGVRE
-520 VSELARARPSRYTS
+520 VSELARARPSHYTS
-534 KDGLSSDAVMNVFE
+534 QNGLSSDSVTRVFE

-557 MNSERVL
+557 MDSERVL
-564 ARWERAANKFH
+564 ARWERAADKFH
-575 TYAEGLPGRSQV
+575 TYREGLPGRSQV
-587 LSFAEDRSGA
+587 LSFAEDKSGA
-597 VWVGFRE
+597 VWAGFRE

-609 YRAGRFELFNE
+609 YRNGRFDLFNE
-620 SNGLTADE
+620 LVGLTADE

-633 VDDAGRLWFGS
+633 VDDAGRLWFGT
-644 NSYGLVRIED
+644 NSYGLVRIDD
-654 PMAERPVFKIYST
+654 PAAERPAFKIYST
-667 ADGLTSGIIRS
+667 AEGLTSGIIRS
-678 IAEDDLHRLYLGTSR
+678 ITEDNFRRLYLGTSR

-699 LATGRI
+699 LATHRI

-741 VPEPERP
+741 VPEPERL

-763 VRHPVSDLGEKQ
+763 VRHPVSDLGETN
-775 IRNLRLS
+775 IEGLRLES
-782 HTQNQLQI
+782 NQNQVQI

-805 QYRLEGAS
+805 QYKLEGAGTS
-813 GGVEWSAPTDARS
+813 AWSEPTDARS
-826 VTYANLSPG
+826 VTFANLSPG
-835 AYRFLVRAVNTDGIV
+835 SYRFLVRAVNTDGV
-850 SDAPASV
+850 ESATPASV
-857 EFQILR
+857 TFQILR
-863 PVWQRPW
+863 PVWLRPW
-870 FLLLSALAIGGL
+870 FLLLAALVTGGL
-882 IFAVARYR
+882 IYAVARYR
-890 LTRLVE
+890 LKRLVE

-923 EVVSQRVPPDNA
+923 EVVSQRVPQDNA

-979 ASDILSARDINF
+979 ASDILSARDIDF

-1027 HCTEAEIELRIVNHW
+1027 GCTEAELELRIVNHW

-1050 GRGFDTETAHAGRNG
+1050 GRGFDTSSAPAGENG
-1065 DGAASLG
+1065 NGNGASLG
-1072 GHGLTSM
+1072 GHGLASM
-1079 RRRAVALG
+1079 RRRAAALG

-1094 ERGRGTTSTL
+1094 AQGRGTVSTL
-1104 KVPAR
+1104 KIPAR
-1109 GRQNGYWLRDGWK
+1109 GRRPASDLVREGWR

>member
-1 VSLST
+1 MSLTTAIRQFS
-6 SIHQVTRCGYAVSLL
+6 RFGFALRLPC
-21 CALLLL
+21 CLLLL
-27 LLSAAARAEQL
+27 AATATRAEQL

-69 ADGISRFDGYRFTTY
+69 ADGLSRFDGYRFTTY

-123 AGAASEGE
+123 THNEGGAGGAAG
-131 SAAGAVASGGATSG
+131 T
-145 ANAKEEQA
+145 NAKTDQT

-162 GDVPRTNR
+162 GDAPRTNR

-187 DGLFVLD
+187 DGVFVLD
-194 EAAGAKAFQRVEFD
+194 EPGGKNAFQRVEFD
-208 TGGTDEVKVI
+208 TGRTDAPII

-224 EDDERRLWIATSTGL
+224 EDDERRLWIATSAGL
-239 WRREANG
+239 WRREPDSG
-246 RIVAFPIRP
+246 RIKAFPVRP
-255 YIKGAVW
+255 YIGGAVW
-262 DVIKDAAGRM
+262 DVIKDASGRM
-272 WVGHSDGLLIF
+272 WVGHSGGLLIF
-283 KLPAARESDQTDES
+283 KLPAARENASPHES
-297 SGLRVEVRGPLSRV
+297 SELSGLRVEVHPDVRERLS
-311 RAGGAAPNAG
+311 RAGGAAGGTEG

-326 QRREPSTPSSPP
+326 SSSSTSPP
-338 QSTSPQ
+338 QP
-344 LLLPD
+344 LLPE

-356 YTKADGLS
+356 YTTADGLS
-364 DNVVRQIHHAAD
+364 DNVVRQIHLAAD
-376 GRIWIGTAHGLS
+376 GRIWLGTARGLS
-388 LFGERNFFNYTTAHG
+388 LFGAQNFFNYTTAHG

-421 IGSETGGAVKLA
+421 IGTETGGAVKLA

-440 READGLGGTYVYNI
+440 RQTDGLGGTYVRDI
-454 FEDRAGTLCVITD
+454 FETGAGTLCVVTD
-467 NGFISY
+467 NGLISY
-473 FDGQKFATI
+473 FDGQKFAAI
-482 RPNVPPEIKRLTGV
+482 RPNVPPEIKRLTSV
-496 VEDARGDW
+496 IEDARGDW
-504 WIATGLGLYR
+504 WIGTGLGLYR
-514 FSGIRH
+514 FSGVRH
-520 VSELARARPSRYTS
+520 VSELAAARPVRYTS
-534 KDGLSSDAVMNVFE
+534 KNGLSSDSVTRVFE

-557 MNSERVL
+557 MDSDRVL
-564 ARWERAANKFH
+564 ARWERAADKFH
-575 TYAEGLPGRSQV
+575 TYREGLPGRSEV
-587 LSFAEDRSGA
+587 LSFAEDKSGA

-609 YRAGRFELFNE
+609 YRAGRFDMFDE
-620 SNGLTADE
+620 SVGLTADE

-644 NSYGLVRIED
+644 NSYGLVRIDD
-654 PMAERPVFKIYST
+654 PAAERPVFKIYST

-678 IAEDDLHRLYLGTSR
+678 IAEDNLHRLYLGTSR
-693 SVDRLD
+693 SVDRFD

-741 VPEPERP
+741 VPEPERT

-753 VMIDNLQIAG
+753 VMIDGLQIAG
-763 VRHPVSDLGEKQ
+763 VRQPVSDLGETQ
-775 IRNLRLS
+775 IGRLRLS
-782 HTQNQLQI
+782 HTQNQVQI

-805 QYRLEGAS
+805 QYKLEGAGGGG

-826 VTYANLSPG
+826 VTFANLSSG
-835 AYRFLVRAVNTDGIV
+835 SYRFLVRAVNTDGVV
-850 SDAPASV
+850 SATPASV

-863 PVWQRPW
+863 PVWLRPW
-870 FLLLSALAIGGL
+870 FLLLGALIGGGV
-882 IFAVARYR
+882 IFAVARSR
-890 LTRLVE
+890 LKRLVE

-923 EVVSQRVPPDNA
+923 EVVSQRVPQDNA

-962 NPQRDH
+962 NPERDH
-968 LRDLTQRMRRF
+968 LSDLTQRMRRF

-991 RFRAPDAEKDIR
+991 RFRAPDAEKNIR

-1027 HCTEAEIELRIVNHW
+1027 GCAEAELELRIVNHW

-1050 GRGFDTETAHAGRNG
+1050 GRGFDTATASSFDNNG
-1065 DGAASLG
+1065 DGNGNGNGASLG
-1072 GHGLTSM
+1072 GHGLSSM

-1109 GRQNGYWLRDGWK
+1109 GGGRPQQSGYRLRDGWR

>member
-1 VSLST
+1 MSPPNTARQFS
-6 SIHQVTRCGYAVSLL
+6 RCGFALSSL
-21 CALLLL
+21 CCLL
-27 LLSAAARAEQL
+27 LLSAATRAEQL

-69 ADGISRFDGYRFTTY
+69 ADGLSRFDGYRFTTY

-123 AGAASEGE
+123 A
-131 SAAGAVASGGATSG
+131 SAAGAASATDA
-145 ANAKEEQA
+145 ANAQGSQTHA
-153 RSRFTVYKL
+153 RFTVYKL
-162 GDVPRTNR
+162 GDTPRMNR

-194 EAAGAKAFQRVEFD
+194 GSDGKDAFQRVEFD
-208 TGGTDEVKVI
+208 NGRMANTVI

-224 EDDERRLWIATSTGL
+224 EDDERTLWIATSAGL
-239 WRREANG
+239 WRREPGG
-246 RIVAFPIRP
+246 RIAPFPLRTLVP
-255 YIKGAVW
+255 GAVW
-262 DVIKDAAGRM
+262 DVSRDASGRI
-272 WVGHSDGLLIF
+272 WVGHNDGLLIF
-283 KLPAARESDQTDES
+283 KLPAARGDGEPDES
-297 SGLRVEVRGPLSRV
+297 ANLRV
-311 RAGGAAPNAG
+311 RAGQRVPRAEGAEAAGGRASSSSSRAPSSSG

-326 QRREPSTPSSPP
+326 Q
-338 QSTSPQ
+338 
-344 LLLPD
+344 LLLPE

-356 YTKADGLS
+356 YTTADGLAH
-364 DNVVRQIHHAAD
+364 DVVRQIHSAAD
-376 GRIWIGTAHGLS
+376 GRIWLGTARGLS
-388 LFGERNFFNYTTAHG
+388 LFGAQNFSTYTKAHG

-421 IGSETGGAVKLA
+421 IGTETGGAIKLA

-440 READGLGGTYVYNI
+440 READGLGGTQI
-454 FEDRAGTLCVITD
+454 RQLFETGDGTLCVVTE
-467 NGFISY
+467 NGLISY
-473 FDGQKFATI
+473 FDGGKFTAV
-482 RPNVPPEIKRLTGV
+482 RPNLPPEIKRLTGV
-496 VEDARGDW
+496 VMDARGDW
-504 WIATGLGLYR
+504 WIGTSGFGLYR
-514 FSGIRH
+514 FKGVRR
-520 VSELARARPSRYTS
+520 VSELARARSTRYTS
-534 KDGLSSDAVMNVFE
+534 KQGLSSDFVTRVFE

-557 MNSERVL
+557 MNSDRVL
-564 ARWERAANKFH
+564 VRWERAADKFH
-575 TYAEGLPGRSQV
+575 AYSDGLPGRSEV

-633 VDDAGRLWFGS
+633 LDDAGRLWFGS
-644 NSYGLVRIED
+644 NSYGLVRIDD
-654 PMAERPVFKIYST
+654 PAAERPAFRTYST
-667 ADGLTSGIIRS
+667 AEGLTSGIIRS
-678 IAEDDLHRLYLGTSR
+678 IAEDNFGRLYLGTSR

-705 KRYTIADG
+705 KRYTNADG
-713 LAANESQVAYRDRQG
+713 LAADESQVAYRDRQG
-728 ALWFGTWNGISRL
+728 ALWFGTWDGLSRL
-741 VPEPERP
+741 IPEPERP

-763 VRHPVSDLGEKQ
+763 VRHPVSDLGETE
-775 IRNLRLS
+775 IGNLRLS
-782 HTQNQLQI
+782 HTQNQVQV

-798 AGELLRY
+798 AGEVLRY
-805 QYRLEGAS
+805 QYKLEGA
-813 GGVEWSAPTDARS
+813 GGVVDWSVPTDARS

-835 AYRFLVRAVNTDGIV
+835 SYRFLVRAVNTDGSV
-850 SDAPASV
+850 SATPASV
-857 EFQILR
+857 AFQILR
-863 PVWQRPW
+863 PVWLRPW
-870 FLLLSALAIGGL
+870 FLLLGALTLGGL
-882 IFAVARYR
+882 IYAVSRAR
-890 LTRLVE
+890 LKRLVE

-968 LRDLTQRMRRF
+968 LSDLTQRMRRF

-991 RFRAPDAEKDIR
+991 RFRAPDAEQDMR

-1027 HCTEAEIELRIVNHW
+1027 ECREAELELRIVNHW
-1042 IVLRISDD
+1042 IVLRIADD
-1050 GRGFDTETAHAGRNG
+1050 GRGFNATQTAGSSNG
-1065 DGAASLG
+1065 NGVSLG
-1072 GHGLTSM
+1072 GHGLLSM

-1087 GTFEVKS
+1087 GTFEVES

-1109 GRQNGYWLRDGWK
+1109 RRSGFGLPGGWR
-1122 KLLHK
+1122 KLLRK

>member
-1 VSLST
+1 MPLSTAPQVARFGFALVSL
-6 SIHQVTRCGYAVSLL
+6 C
-21 CALLLL
+21 CLLL
-27 LLSAAARAEQL
+27 LLSAATTRAEQL

-69 ADGISRFDGYRFTTY
+69 ADGLSRFDGYRFTTY

-123 AGAASEGE
+123 AHAEGE
-131 SAAGAVASGGATSG
+131 GTTTN
-145 ANAKEEQA
+145 ANADQT

-162 GDVPRTNR
+162 GDTPRTNR

-175 EDAAGRIWAGTD
+175 EDSAGRLWAGTD
-187 DGLFVLD
+187 DGLYVLD
-194 EAAGAKAFQRVEFD
+194 EAAGMRAFQRVEFD
-208 TGGTDEVKVI
+208 TGRTEAIVI
-218 PVWAFA
+218 PVWALA
-224 EDDERRLWIATSTGL
+224 EDDERGLWIATSAGL
-239 WRREANG
+239 WRREPNGG
-246 RIVAFPIRP
+246 RIAPFPVRP
-255 YIKGAVW
+255 FINGAVW
-262 DVIKDAAGRM
+262 DVSKDASGRI
-272 WVGHSDGLLIF
+272 WVGHNDGLLIF
-283 KLPAARESDQTDES
+283 KLPAARENNQSDES
-297 SGLRVEVRGPLSRV
+297 SGLRVQVQKEARQPSP
-311 RAGGAAPNAG
+311 RAGANEGHAPV
-321 RAPSS
+321 S
-326 QRREPSTPSSPP
+326 SSP
-338 QSTSPQ
+338 SQ

-356 YTKADGLS
+356 YTKADGLVH
-364 DNVVRQIHHAAD
+364 DVVRQIHPAAD
-376 GRIWIGTAHGLS
+376 GRIWIGTARGLS
-388 LFGERNFFNYTTAHG
+388 LFGAQSFSNYTRAHG
-403 LSDDN
+403 LGDDN

-421 IGSETGGAVKLA
+421 IGTETGGAIKLA
-433 RHGLVTY
+433 RSGLVTY
-440 READGLGGTYVYNI
+440 READGLGGTQVRDI
-454 FEDRAGTLCVITD
+454 FETNAGVLCVVTD
-467 NGFISY
+467 NGLISY
-473 FDGQKFATI
+473 FDGQKFTAI
-482 RPNVPPEIKRLTGV
+482 RPNVPPEIKRLTSV
-496 VEDARGDW
+496 VEDSRGDW
-504 WIATGLGLYR
+504 WIGTGFGLYR
-514 FSGIRH
+514 FSSLRQ
-520 VSELARARPSRYTS
+520 VSELARARSIRYTS
-534 KDGLSSDAVMNVFE
+534 QNGLSSDFVTRIFE

-557 MNSERVL
+557 MDSERVL
-564 ARWERAANKFH
+564 VRWERAADKFH
-575 TYAEGLPGRSQV
+575 AYAEGLPGRSEV
-587 LSFAEDRSGA
+587 LSFAEDNSGA
-597 VWVGFRE
+597 VWAGFRE

-609 YRAGRFELFNE
+609 YRNGRFDLFNE
-620 SNGLTADE
+620 SVGLTADE

-644 NSYGLVRIED
+644 NAYGLVRIDD
-654 PMAERPVFKIYST
+654 PAAERPAFKIYST
-667 ADGLTSGIIRS
+667 AEGLTSGIIRS
-678 IAEDDLHRLYLGTSR
+678 IAEDNFRRLYLGTSR

-699 LATGRI
+699 LATNRI

-713 LAANESQVAYRDRQG
+713 LAANESQVAYRDRHG

-763 VRHPVSDLGEKQ
+763 VRHPVSDLGETE
-775 IRNLRLS
+775 IGNLRLS
-782 HTQNQLQI
+782 HTQNQVQV

-805 QYRLEGAS
+805 QYKLEGA
-813 GGVEWSAPTDARS
+813 GGVVDWSAPNDARS
-826 VTYANLSPG
+826 VTFANLSPG
-835 AYRFLVRAVNTDGIV
+835 SYRFLVRAVNTDGIV
-850 SDAPASV
+850 SDTPASV
-857 EFQILR
+857 EFQIMR
-863 PVWQRPW
+863 PVWLRPW
-870 FLLLSALAIGGL
+870 FLLVGVLLIGGL
-882 IFAVARYR
+882 IFAVARSR

-968 LRDLTQRMRRF
+968 LSDLTQRMRRF

-1003 LGADLRREVYLIF
+1003 LSADLRREVYLIF

-1027 HCTEAEIELRIVNHW
+1027 QCTEAELELRIVNSW

-1050 GRGFDTETAHAGRNG
+1050 GRGFDTGTASSGNNNG
-1065 DGAASLG
+1065 DGHGAVSLG

-1094 ERGRGTTSTL
+1094 ERGRGTISTL

-1109 GRQNGYWLRDGWK
+1109 GGGRGLNGYRLRDGWR

>member
-1 VSLST
+1 MSLG
-6 SIHQVTRCGYAVSLL
+6 C
-21 CALLLL
+21 LLLL
-27 LLSAAARAEQL
+27 LAAATRAEQL

-69 ADGISRFDGYRFTTY
+69 ADGLSRFDGYRFTTY

-98 LETRAGVYWLAS
+98 LETRAGVYWIAS
-110 NGGGVFRFNLSEG
+110 NGGGVFRFNLSG
-123 AGAASEGE
+123 G
-131 SAAGAVASGGATSG
+131 ASGGSG
-145 ANAKEEQA
+145 AAPVNPDAAQT

-162 GDVPRTNR
+162 GSTPRMNR

-187 DGLFVLD
+187 DGLFVFD
-194 EAAGAKAFQRVEFD
+194 GSNGTDAFQRVELD
-208 TGGTDEVKVI
+208 DGRETNTPI
-218 PVWAFA
+218 PVWAFT
-224 EDDERRLWIATSTGL
+224 EDDERKLWIATSTGL
-239 WRREANG
+239 WRREPDG
-246 RIVAFPIRP
+246 RISAFPIRP
-255 YIKGAVW
+255 FIKGAVW
-262 DVIKDAAGRM
+262 DVSKDASGRL

-283 KLPAARESDQTDES
+283 KLPAARAGVPVDES
-297 SGLRVEVRGPLSRV
+297 SNLRVRV
-311 RAGGAAPNAG
+311 
-321 RAPSS
+321 
-326 QRREPSTPSSPP
+326 P
-338 QSTSPQ
+338 QTSSPQ

-356 YTKADGLS
+356 YTTADGLAHE
-364 DNVVRQIHHAAD
+364 VVRQIHHAAD
-376 GRIWIGTAHGLS
+376 GRIWAGTARGLS
-388 LFGERNFFNYTTAHG
+388 LFGAQSFSNYTSAHG
-403 LSDDN
+403 LSDEN

-421 IGSETGGAVKLA
+421 IGTETGGAIKLA

-440 READGLGGTYVYNI
+440 READGLNGTQVRDI
-454 FEDRAGTLCVITD
+454 FETRTGVLCVITD
-467 NGFISY
+467 NGFINY
-473 FDGQKFATI
+473 FDGQRFAAV
-482 RPNVPPEIKRLTGV
+482 RPNMPPEIKQLMGV

-504 WIATGLGLYR
+504 WIGTGLGLYR
-514 FSGIRH
+514 FSGLRH
-520 VSELARARPSRYTS
+520 VSELARARPSHYTS
-534 KDGLSSDAVMNVFE
+534 RNGLSSDAVTRVFE

-557 MNSERVL
+557 MDSDHVL
-564 ARWERAANKFH
+564 ARWERAADKFH
-575 TYAEGLPGRSQV
+575 TYREGLPGRSQV

-597 VWVGFRE
+597 VWAGFRE

-620 SNGLTADE
+620 SSGLTADE

-633 VDDAGRLWFGS
+633 VDEAGRLWFGS
-644 NSYGLVRIED
+644 NSYGLVRIDD
-654 PMAERPVFKIYST
+654 PAAERPAFRIYST
-667 ADGLTSGIIRS
+667 AEGLTSGIIRS
-678 IAEDDLHRLYLGTSR
+678 IAEDNFRRLYLGTSR
-693 SVDRLD
+693 SVDRFD
-699 LATGRI
+699 PATGRI

-741 VPEPERP
+741 IPEPERP

-763 VRHPVSDLGEKQ
+763 VRHPVSDLGETQ
-775 IRNLRLS
+775 IGNLRLS
-782 HTQNQLQI
+782 HTQNQVQV

-805 QYRLEGAS
+805 QYKLEGAA
-813 GGVEWSAPTDARS
+813 GGVDWSAPADARS

-835 AYRFLVRAVNTDGIV
+835 SYRFLVRAVNTDGIV
-850 SDAPASV
+850 SAVPASV

-863 PVWQRPW
+863 PVWLRPW
-870 FLLLSALAIGGL
+870 FLLGGALLVGGFV
-882 IFAVARYR
+882 FAVARAR
-890 LTRLVE
+890 LKRLVE

-923 EVVSQRVPPDNA
+923 EVVSQRVPQDNA

-962 NPQRDH
+962 NPERDH
-968 LRDLTQRMRRF
+968 LSDLTQRMRRF
-979 ASDILSARDINF
+979 ASDILSARDIDF
-991 RFRAPDAEKDIR
+991 RFRAPAAEKDIR

-1027 HCTEAEIELRIVNHW
+1027 GCTEAEVELRIVNHW

-1050 GRGFDTETAHAGRNG
+1050 GRGFDPSTSPSGGNG
-1065 DGAASLG
+1065 GNGASLG

-1094 ERGRGTTSTL
+1094 AQGRGTVSTL

-1109 GRQNGYWLRDGWK
+1109 GGGRMQQSGYRLRDGWR